1 MCRVCRRCCR
11 AHLPF
16 ASPRN
21 RCRGV
26 RTCWSPK
33 VRLSCNV
40 QARARADNVNDRD
53 SLFARNE
60 IDETW
65 SSRLTVLRIPRG
77 DPFGNP
83 LEELTAAHVS
93 WSTCV
98 TKTISSDADRGYT
111 ALASGARVLRRVGT
125 MWRLAATRTRTR
137 PARRA
142 RSQVGPRSPLCAH
155 GHSTLTGVRL
165 DIIIRQSTG
174 PQALSSHRKPQHVRA
189 ATSEKS
195 LIRIHSRVLTTAPQA
210 SLKGAAAPKLLH
222 VNHV

>member
-1 MCRVCRRCCR
+1 MCPMYAAARTC
-11 AHLPF
+11 L
-16 ASPRN
+16 SPRLAIAVGACA
-21 RCRGV
+21 RVGLRKYVFHATCKPAPG
-26 RTCWSPK
+26 RTTSTIETHC
-33 VRLSCNV
+33 LS
-40 QARARADNVNDRD
+40 
-53 SLFARNE
+53 NE

-125 MWRLAATRTRTR
+125 MWRLARGPGRGR
-137 PARRA
+137 RGARAHRWARA
-142 RSQVGPRSPLCAH
+142 HRSALTVRAH

-174 PQALSSHRKPQHVRA
+174 PQAALVS
-189 ATSEKS
+189 
-195 LIRIHSRVLTTAPQA
+195 
-210 SLKGAAAPKLLH
+210 
-222 VNHV
+222 